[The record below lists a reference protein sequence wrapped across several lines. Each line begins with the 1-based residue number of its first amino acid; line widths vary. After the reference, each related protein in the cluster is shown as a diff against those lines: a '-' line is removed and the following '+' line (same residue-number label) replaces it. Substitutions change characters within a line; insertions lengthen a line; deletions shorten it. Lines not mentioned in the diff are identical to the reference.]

1 MPLDSMNPNAATSPS
16 NMFGFKNATDNTNTY
31 PAPDAP
37 YVELLAVDV
46 ASYAEV
52 NAEFAKV
59 NVLIQWLRDAGAVK
73 NSADQ

>member
-1 MPLDSMNPNAATSPS
+1 MPADNMNPNAATAPS
-16 NMFGFKNATDNTNTY
+16 NLFGFKSATDVRDTY

-52 NAEFAKV
+52 NTEFAKV
-59 NVLIQWLRDAGAVK
+59 NVLIQWLRDVGAVK
-73 NSADQ
+73 NSEDQ